1 MFNLRKKLGITTL
14 LTLTLG
20 LVGSSQA
27 DIILDDF
34 SYSPVVNIE
43 VNSGSTSETTERVDI
58 NALGG
63 DVIYTLIYNDGQLD
77 SSSTSIDFGGDDALT
92 WNNAVTMLSTLSLFY
107 TDANANGT
115 PSGPL
120 DLTASGNQNSF
131 YYDIIFSDVGFDIS
145 IIVGSGGFDFGAR
158 HSLDESAYSSTSA
171 SVSSLT
177 RTTLSFS
184 DFNAV
189 SGSGADFA
197 SVDYVHVLLSTNTA
211 GADMMITEFG
221 TVPEPTSL
229 AIFALGLIG
238 LAFGARKK
246 T

>member
-1 MFNLRKKLGITTL
+1 MFNLRKKIGLAAL
-14 LTLTLG
+14 LTVS
-20 LVGSSQA
+20 LVGFSHA

-34 SYSPVVNIE
+34 SYSPVVDIE
-43 VNSGSTSETTERVDI
+43 VNSGSTSETTERLDI

-63 DVIYTLIYNDGQLD
+63 DVIYTLIYNGGQLD
-77 SSSTSIDFGGDDALT
+77 SSSRNIDFGGDDALA
-92 WNNAVTMLSTLSLFY
+92 WSNDATMLSTLSLFY
-107 TDANANGT
+107 TGTNGT
-115 PSGPL
+115 PSSPL
-120 DLTASGNQNSF
+120 DLTASGNQNAF
-131 YYDIIFSDVGFDIS
+131 YYDIIFSDIGFDIS
-145 IIVGSGGFDFGAR
+145 IIVGSGGFDFGTR
-158 HSLDESAYSSTSA
+158 HSVDESAYSSVSA
-171 SVSSLT
+171 SVGGLT

-189 SGSGADFA
+189 SGLGADFA
-197 SVDYVHVLLSTNTA
+197 SVDYVHVLLSTTTA